1 MVRAGQSLPHL
12 SLHVASF
19 TKVKASKALAVDDP
33 TKPDYLEIEET
44 TQVILKF
51 WAPKLIIKVRCL
63 YPTHPRTTWP
73 QFAGQMQA
81 ALSCVW

>member
-1 MVRAGQSLPHL
+1 MRAGQSLPHL

-51 WAPKLIIKVRCL
+51 KLIIKVRCL
-63 YPTHPRTTWP
+63 YPTHLRTTWP